1 MDAFFRQKNQN
12 FSHEIELTSYHVI
25 FCYSSDYFLETD
37 MNFSN
42 AV

>member
-1 MDAFFRQKNQN
+1 MDAFFRQKNEY
-12 FSHEIELTSYHVI
+12 FSHKSELRNYHVI

-42 AV
+42 AA